1 MFQSDVAY
9 DRFMGRFSR
18 GLAPL
23 FANFAGIEA
32 GQRVL
37 DVGAGT
43 GALTA
48 ELLARSAEVA
58 AAEPSAPFVDAL
70 RERYPG
76 VDARVAAAEQ
86 LPWPDES
93 FDAALAQLVVAF
105 MSDPH
110 AGAHEM
116 RRVVRE

>member
-9 DRFMGRFSR
+9 DRFMGRFSQR
-18 GLAPL
+18 LATV
-23 FANFAGIEA
+23 FADFAGVQT

-58 AAEPSAPFVDAL
+58 AAEPSPPFVDAL
-70 RERYPG
+70 RDRYPD
-76 VDARVAAAEQ
+76 VDVRAAAAEQ
-86 LPWPDES
+86 LSWPDAS
-93 FDAALAQLVVAF
+93 FDVAMAQLVVAF
-105 MSDPH
+105 MT
-110 AGAHEM
+110 
-116 RRVVRE
+116 